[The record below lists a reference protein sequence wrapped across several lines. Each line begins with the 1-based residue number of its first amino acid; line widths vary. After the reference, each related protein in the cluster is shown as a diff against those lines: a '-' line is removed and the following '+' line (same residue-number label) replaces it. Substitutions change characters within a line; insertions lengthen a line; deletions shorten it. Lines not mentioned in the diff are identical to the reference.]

1 MLTQVRVHDTS
12 IVCKF
17 IIIIVFFSHEVT
29 VCSFKCMIQT
39 VRHRLVRSENTEVLC
54 LFVQFEDITYKCTK
68 FDHILF
74 FNSARFWYI
83 YTILTEVWET
93 KISKQKTTVCM
104 WVCTDTC
111 ITNWCKCFQ
120 FWDQLSIL
128 IEKLFRFVTEQPF
141 FQLFQMFR
149 FLHCDRHLVSTE
161 RIFDLISVI
170 IKFRTCPSLRSTKN
184 DHWPDWALC
193 VTIFTSIFL
202 DCFNLFYCCIKSF
215 CHLAVHVHD
224 IVGIIFVVFYKDWF
238 PSASLKEVFYFFMRN
253 TSKYSRVADLV
264 SV

>member
-1 MLTQVRVHDTS
+1 MLAQVRVHDTS

-39 VRHRLVRSENTEVLC
+39 VRHCLVRSENTEVLC

-74 FNSARFWYI
+74 FNRTRFWYI

-104 WVCTDTC
+104 WVCADTC
-111 ITNWCKCFQ
+111 IANWCKCFQ

-202 DCFNLFYCCIKSF
+202 DFFNLFYCCIKSF

-224 IVGIIFVVFYKDWF
+224 IVGIIFVVFYKDWL